1 MRKSSLNTKRN
12 YLTKKKNCGKE
23 QHSPN
28 FPEKVKM
35 GQKVSNVRPVLLPF
49 RSWHNWDSNQIK
61 LTVQWQTGGE
71 ISEKLKEKKRIAHSV
86 QTQWGDWGKVTV
98 SYTSSVFT
106 RQRREPQTL
115 PVNRQ
120 HWHRPEPHLSPYSH
134 TCAQESPTSEKR
146 LISAFFR
153 ALLSPLMNNFCFSA
167 NQCYTWHSTALKEK
181 HNKYDPIER
190 SSEAPAQQRAAH
202 KSFLPCLM
210 QFELSSVLCS
220 VMPGGD
226 TVEVG
231 S

>member
-1 MRKSSLNTKRN
+1 MTNRGWDFWESKKR
-12 YLTKKKNCGKE
+12 
-23 QHSPN
+23 
-28 FPEKVKM
+28 
-35 GQKVSNVRPVLLPF
+35 
-49 RSWHNWDSNQIK
+49 
-61 LTVQWQTGGE
+61 
-71 ISEKLKEKKRIAHSV
+71 KKRIAHSM

-98 SYTSSVFT
+98 SYTASVFT
-106 RQRREPQTL
+106 PQRREPQTS

-120 HWHRPEPHLSPYSH
+120 HWHRPEPHLSQEHTLPYSH
-134 TCAQESPTSEKR
+134 TCAQKNPTTSEKR
-146 LISAFFR
+146 FISAFFC

-167 NQCYTWHSTALKEK
+167 NQCYTWHSTALKEQ
-181 HNKYDPIER
+181 HNEYDPIEHG
-190 SSEAPAQQRAAH
+190 SEALAQQRAAH